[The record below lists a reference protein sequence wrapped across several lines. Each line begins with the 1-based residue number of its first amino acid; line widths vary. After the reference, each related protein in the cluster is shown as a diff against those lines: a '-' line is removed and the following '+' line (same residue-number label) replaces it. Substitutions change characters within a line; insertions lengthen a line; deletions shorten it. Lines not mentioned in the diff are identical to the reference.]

1 MIELFSKNLLLH
13 NLICPFFL
21 LINLTSHILIMR
33 LIEIRYFR
41 SILIGFFL
49 GLTFLIIY
57 EIFYIYKNSF
67 NFYILN
73 NIIIYLLLSFFYFA
87 ILSTYKTS
95 IRLRVLFEI
104 YDHKE
109 GLIRNDI
116 IKNYNYKEIINI
128 RISRMIQ
135 NNQIKFKEG
144 KYYSKYS
151 ITLLIAFFLD
161 LFKLLLFGNTKCN
174 FKFFNKKKYE

>member
-1 MIELFSKNLLLH
+1 MIELFSKNLLSH

-21 LINLTSHILIMR
+21 LINLISHILIMR
-33 LIEIRYFR
+33 LIGIKYFR

-57 EIFYIYKNSF
+57 NILYIYKNNF

-73 NIIIYLLLSFFYFA
+73 NFIIYLLLSFFYFA

-104 YDHKE
+104 YENKE
-109 GLIRNDI
+109 GLNRNDI
-116 IKNYNYKEIINI
+116 VKNYNYKEIINI
-128 RISRMIQ
+128 RLSRMIQ
-135 NNQIKFKEG
+135 NNQINFHMG

-151 ITLLIAFFLD
+151 ITLIIAIFLD
-161 LFKLLLFGNTKCN
+161 IFKLLLFGNSKCN
-174 FKFFNKKKYE
+174 FKFFNKEKI